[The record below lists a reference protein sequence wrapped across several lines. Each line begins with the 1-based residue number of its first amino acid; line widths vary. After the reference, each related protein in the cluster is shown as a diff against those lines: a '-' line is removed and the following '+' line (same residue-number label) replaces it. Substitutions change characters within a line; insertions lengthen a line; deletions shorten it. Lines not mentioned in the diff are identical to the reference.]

1 MILHQR
7 FFIQFTTLVMQQA
20 PVIVLLGLCII
31 GVFYWIWKW
40 KMEIL
45 LIVGAWYALHKQSL
59 IQCLTSL
66 LNSCKDHLKQMF
78 LAQMKKVFPALFPT
92 LKRFLSRGMTGLLR
106 GGGMTGLMRGLCNI
120 GEGIRGQFGRA
131 EDDESQE
138 DTDDKTDEDTDD
150 EAGNEMD
157 DEAGNETN
165 KDAIYKPIKR
175 IYMDANILLKML
187 DPAPDSFDDENFMN
201 EFFSKHVLIRG
212 HLGHLKGYEDLI
224 AFYTAW
230 INSEE
235 AKPFNPKDF
244 KKVWYK
250 TYCDFYTRY
259 CQTHPNFV
267 DTCQN
272 LSIQFKLN

>member
-1 MILHQR
+1 M
-7 FFIQFTTLVMQQA
+7 T
-20 PVIVLLGLCII
+20 
-31 GVFYWIWKW
+31 
-40 KMEIL
+40 IL
-45 LIVGAWYALHKQSL
+45 LFVGAWYALHKQSL

-106 GGGMTGLMRGLCNI
+106 GGGITGLLRGLCNM
-120 GEGIRGQFGRA
+120 GEGKRGQFGRA
-131 EDDESQE
+131 EDDELQGY
-138 DTDDKTDEDTDD
+138 TDD
-150 EAGNEMD
+150 EMDEDED

-187 DPAPDSFDDENFMN
+187 DPAPKSFNDENVMN
-201 EFFSKHVLIRG
+201 EFFSKYVLIRG
-212 HLGHLKGYEDLI
+212 HLGHLKGCEDLI

-235 AKPFNPKDF
+235 AKPFNPNDF
-244 KKVWYK
+244 KKVWYT
-250 TYCDFYTRY
+250 TYCDFYTLYR
-259 CQTHPNFV
+259 QTHPDFEE
-267 DTCQN
+267 TCQN
-272 LSIQFKLN
+272 VFNPN

>member
-1 MILHQR
+1 MIRHQR
-7 FFIQFTTLVMQQA
+7 FFIQFTTLVMSQA
-20 PVIVLLGLCII
+20 PVIIVLGLCII
-31 GVFYWIWKW
+31 CVLHCVLRWLWERKID
-40 KMEIL
+40 IL
-45 LIVGAWYALHKQSL
+45 LIVGAWYALHKQSI

-92 LKRFLSRGMTGLLR
+92 LKRFLSHGMTGLLR
-106 GGGMTGLMRGLCNI
+106 GGGMTGLLRRLLCNI
-120 GEGIRGQFGRA
+120 GEGIQGQFGRA
-131 EDDESQE
+131 EDDESQG
-138 DTDDKTDEDTDD
+138 DTDD
-150 EAGNEMD
+150 EMDEDTD

-165 KDAIYKPIKR
+165 KDAIDKPITR

-187 DPAPDSFDDENFMN
+187 DPTPESFEDKNLMN
-201 EFFSKHVLIRG
+201 EFFSKHALICG

-224 AFYTAW
+224 AFYPAW

-250 TYCDFYTRY
+250 TYCDFYNDY
-259 CQTHPNFV
+259 CQTHPNFEKI
-267 DTCQN
+267 CQN
-272 LSIQFKLN
+272 IFGPN